1 MDEEIK
7 RLHSKN
13 LTDEE
18 LSSIKARYL
27 SSEIE
32 KPVGEAWVYWQE
44 VFHLCR
50 DVPKLLD
57 EIDRLK
63 LLAKELEACRIK
75 ATD

>member
-13 LTDEE
+13 LTGEE
-18 LSSIKARYL
+18 LSSIKARYF
-27 SSEIE
+27 SSETE

-44 VFHLCR
+44 VFQLCR

-63 LLAKELEACRIK
+63 LLAKELETCRIK